1 MTSGR
6 TPLVK
11 ICGLT
16 RNIDALFAQRV
27 GADYV
32 GMVLTQGFGR
42 SVPAGA
48 GPGVVSG
55 VTVPRVAVTVDESPG
70 ANVALARS
78 IDASIIQLHGDESP
92 STAGLLKSEGGWA
105 VWKGIRAR
113 SVEDV
118 QRAIDAFAETIDGIV
133 VEGWRPGQVGGAG
146 MTLQLAADEFRALL
160 PPSLTFVLAGGLR
173 PDSVARAVARFQPDV
188 VDVSSGVELAQG
200 SKDPGLVEAFT
211 HNARTATVGE
221 RADPL
226 G

>member
-1 MTSGR
+1 MTPGR

-16 RNIDALFAQRV
+16 RNTDALFAQSV

-48 GPGVVSG
+48 GPAVVSG
-55 VTVPRVAVTVDESPG
+55 VTVPRVAVT
-70 ANVALARS
+70 
-78 IDASIIQLHGDESP
+78 GDESP
-92 STAGLLKSEGGWA
+92 STAGVLKSEGGWA

-226 G
+226 E